1 MPDAA
6 TKAREKRVFFN
17 EEVRKSDFDASEEA
31 KPFDPSDFDFAMTD
45 EEPPIEVGSGPL
57 SQADLADPSQPSA
70 RAPRASNKILGM
82 TPAQLAILIALG
94 LALLCILAGFAYIIS
109 TTS

>member
-1 MPDAA
+1 M
-6 TKAREKRVFFN
+6 E
-17 EEVRKSDFDASEEA
+17 
-31 KPFDPSDFDFAMTD
+31 FDPADFDFAMTD
-45 EEPPIEVGSGPL
+45 EEPSIEAESDTL
-57 SQADLADPSQPSA
+57 NTADAAQPSE
-70 RAPRASNKILGM
+70 RAARASNRILGM